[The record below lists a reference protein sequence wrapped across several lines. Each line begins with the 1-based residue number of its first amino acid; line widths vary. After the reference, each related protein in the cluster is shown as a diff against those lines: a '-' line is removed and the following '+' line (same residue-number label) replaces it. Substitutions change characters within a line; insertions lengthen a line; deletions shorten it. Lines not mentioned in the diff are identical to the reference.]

1 MLQHSHSW
9 VLHGMNR
16 WPLEISFSWLHAFLL
31 SSEVQLLTFSIEQK
45 PFFRYQIQWKTNTHQ
60 NIQSFH
66 FLCNKSVFIFF
77 IFNKLH
83 KIFQSIFWVK
93 SISVIDFNKH
103 WDDHWSTW
111 CMVRD
116 WTWRFSTPILDVVTT
131 VLISGT
137 TVSLKISLMSLW
149 LRRYL
154 ECAMCFTEKLSSP
167 SVKENQF

>member
-45 PFFRYQIQWKTNTHQ
+45 
-60 NIQSFH
+60 H
-66 FLCNKSVFIFF
+66 FLDIKYNEIQIHIKTYRVSIFYVINQFSFFF

-149 LRRYL
+149 LRKYL